1 MVDIKG
7 IESGDMRKIWED
19 KGVGYAKGYTKFK
32 ISDSVKMW
40 KLIEYCVV
48 YVLHADLENFDAPN
62 FD

>member
-1 MVDIKG
+1 MVEING
-7 IESGDMRKIWED
+7 IESGDMGGIWED

-48 YVLHADLENFDAPN
+48 YVLHADLENFDTPN